1 MHDLTAAT
9 LAADAISLDRRLRA
23 LVAVADTVADLHAVG
38 LVHGHLDEHQVELD
52 PRGRPTLNGIEAAR
66 RTGDQA
72 GDRSLVRPSLDVAAL
87 GQMLDRLTAITPDDH
102 GRPTPTR
109 RRRLHHHRR
118 RPTRR
123 PTPRR
128 GDLRQLID
136 QATRADPAERPTAR
150 RFGAQLQYLCGPVS
164 TRPTRWHAGRR
175 GRPGRGFVVVGAGVA
190 GLAMLGLGLPRLA
203 SVAAGRPA
211 DRTRP
216 ARATTDFTTG
226 VAASPGGTVTVGGH
240 RYAIGTPDD
249 RVLVAD
255 WDCSGQLAAI
265 VVRPSGAVFRF
276 DGWAQPGDD
285 LVGLPAG
292 SWPASTSVAVGHD
305 DAGCAVL
312 ASTGREPTVSLDPRA
327 IVAAGPA
334 SDVSGPP

>member
-1 MHDLTAAT
+1 MNHDARAT
-9 LAADAISLDRRLRA
+9 LATDGRNLDRRLRA
-23 LVAVADTVADLHAVG
+23 LAAVAETVADLHAVG
-38 LVHGHLDEHQVELD
+38 LVHGHLDEHQVGLD
-52 PRGRPTLNGIEAAR
+52 CRGQPTLHGLEGAS

-87 GQMLDRLTAITPDDH
+87 GQMLDRLIAITPDDH

-109 RRRLHHHRR
+109 RRRPRHHRR
-118 RPTRR
+118 RPATR
-123 PTPRR
+123 PAPRR

-136 QATRADPAERPTAR
+136 RATRADPAERPTAR
-150 RFGAQLQYLCGPVS
+150 RFGAQLEYLCGPVS
-164 TRPTRWHAGRR
+164 TRPTRWHRGQR
-175 GRPGRGFVVVGAGVA
+175 GRPGRGFVVVGAGVT
-190 GLAMLGLGLPRLA
+190 GLALLALGLPRLA

-211 DRTRP
+211 DRIRP
-216 ARATTDFTTG
+216 APASTG
-226 VAASPGGTVTVGGH
+226 GAASPGGTLTVGGH
-240 RYAIGTPDD
+240 QYAIGTADD

-255 WDCSGQLAAI
+255 WDCRGQLAAI
-265 VVRPSGAVFRF
+265 VVRSSGAVFRF

-292 SWPASTSVAVGHD
+292 SLPASAGVAVGHD

-312 ASTGREPTVSLDPRA
+312 ASTGREPTVRLDPKPV
-327 IVAAGPA
+327 VAAGTA